1 MVRAKKVA
9 VDDVDGGTLKLMKGE
24 EKGARWRRR
33 KKESSVA
40 WRRETGQ
47 VPELPPSGRAC
58 GSDLGTCR
66 AARTNGCVRFF
77 PPKKGLRERSAPHSS
92 VTHNDF

>member
-9 VDDVDGGTLKLMKGE
+9 VDDVDGDTLKLMKGE

-40 WRRETGQ
+40 WRRRRREKVQQ
-47 VPELPPSGRAC
+47 VTTELPPSGRAC

-66 AARTNGCVRFF
+66 AARTNGCVRFATR
-77 PPKKGLRERSAPHSS
+77 LCERSRHTRAH
-92 VTHNDF
+92 DDL